1 MLDQLWS
8 SIAGA
13 KGADETG
20 TETSNNSS
28 KYYDKPK
35 PHLDQMMIDGNINS
49 GGDERGTKR
58 GRESKSNNGNN
69 TSPGKQELHPLK
81 KMKMTSGDKGAA
93 GSSKSSLLELQGK

>member
-1 MLDQLWS
+1 
-8 SIAGA
+8 
-13 KGADETG
+13 
-20 TETSNNSS
+20 
-28 KYYDKPK
+28 
-35 PHLDQMMIDGNINS
+35 MMIDGNINS